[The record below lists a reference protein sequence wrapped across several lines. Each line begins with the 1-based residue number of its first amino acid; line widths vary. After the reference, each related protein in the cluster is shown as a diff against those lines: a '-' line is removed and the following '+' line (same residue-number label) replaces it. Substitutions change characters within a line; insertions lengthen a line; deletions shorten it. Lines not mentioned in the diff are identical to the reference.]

1 VVNGA
6 SPFNGGLARLDSN
19 GELRTAFG
27 DGGTLTL
34 DNNAVNALLIDAN
47 GDIVAAEGVSND
59 GIELAVSD

>member
-6 SPFNGGLARLDSN
+6 SPVNGGLARLDSN

>member
-1 VVNGA
+1 VVKGA
-6 SPFNGGLARLDSN
+6 SPVNGGLARLDFN
-19 GELRTAFG
+19 FELRTAFG

-47 GDIVAAEGVSND
+47 VDIVAAEGVSND

>member
-1 VVNGA
+1 MVNGA
-6 SPFNGGLARLDSN
+6 SPVNGGLARLDSN

>member
-1 VVNGA
+1 VVSGA
-6 SPFNGGLARLDSN
+6 SPVNGGLARLDSN

>member
-6 SPFNGGLARLDSN
+6 SPVNGGLARLDSN

-27 DGGTLTL
+27 DGTLTL